1 MKFRVWLNILT
12 FLLLALAI
20 YFTRDQIVQAWN
32 MLGEVNLLIFSLLIP
47 LQFFSYFAVG
57 EVMFSYLKSKG
68 ELKSIS
74 RWQMTRIALELNFV
88 NHIIPVPSIAGFS
101 YLGWILKRHGVGVG
115 RATIAQMIRY
125 VLMFI
130 SFVALILI
138 SVFILMLD
146 NQASR
151 PAIFISTL
159 FVLATII
166 STSLLIYGISDRSR
180 VKQMSN
186 WITNLVNCLVG
197 KLTFG
202 KKKQVLKSH
211 KANKFFNE
219 IHDDYIEI
227 SRQTDI
233 LHKPII
239 WAFLAN
245 IADVAL
251 VWCAFWSLG
260 FFVNPAALFIAFGI
274 SAFSA
279 IFAATPGGTGAYEAI
294 MITFLVSAGIP
305 ASVAIAGTLLARVTL
320 FAGTIVF
327 GYIFYQLTINKYGRI
342 SKE

>member
-1 MKFRVWLNILT
+1 MKFRFWLNILT
-12 FLLLALAI
+12 FLLLALAV

-32 MLGEVNLLIFSLLIP
+32 MLGKVNLLIFSLLIP
-47 LQFFSYFAVG
+47 LQFFSYYAVG
-57 EVMFSYLKSKG
+57 EVIFSYLKSKG
-68 ELKSIS
+68 ELKSIN

-101 YLGWILKRHGVGVG
+101 YLGWILKRHGVSAG
-115 RATIAQMIRY
+115 RATMAQMIRY
-125 VLMFI
+125 ILMFT

-166 STSLLIYGISDRSR
+166 LTSLLVYGISDRNR
-180 VKQMSN
+180 VKKMSN
-186 WITNLVNCLVG
+186 WVTNLLNNLVE
-197 KLTFG
+197 KLSFG
-202 KKKQVLKSH
+202 RRKQALKLN
-211 KANKFFNE
+211 KTNKFFNE
-219 IHDDYIEI
+219 IHNDYVEI

-233 LHKPII
+233 LHKPIV
-239 WAFLAN
+239 WAIFAN
-245 IADVAL
+245 VADVAL

-294 MITFLVSAGIP
+294 MIAFLVSAGVP

-320 FAGTIVF
+320 FAGTIIF
-327 GYIFYQLTINKYGRI
+327 GYIFYQLTINKYGKI
-342 SKE
+342 SK

>member
-1 MKFRVWLNILT
+1 MKFRFWLNILT
-12 FLLLALAI
+12 FLLLALAV
-20 YFTRDQIVQAWN
+20 YFTRDQIIQAWN
-32 MLGEVNLLIFSLLIP
+32 MLGEVNLAIFLLLIP

-68 ELKSIS
+68 ELKSLN

-88 NHIIPVPSIAGFS
+88 NHIIPIPSIAGFS
-101 YLGWILKRHGVGVG
+101 YLGWILKRHSVSAG
-115 RATIAQMIRY
+115 RATMAQIIRY
-125 VLMFI
+125 VLMFV

-146 NQASR
+146 HQASR
-151 PAIFISTL
+151 SAIFISTL

-166 STSLLIYGISDRSR
+166 STSLLVYGISDRNR
-180 VKQMSN
+180 VKKTSH
-186 WITNLVNCLVG
+186 WITNLINKLVYR
-197 KLTFG
+197 LSFG
-202 KKKQVLKSH
+202 KKKQVLELDKT
-211 KANKFFNE
+211 NDFFNE
-219 IHDDYIEI
+219 IHNDYIEI
-227 SRQTDI
+227 SRQTNI

-239 WAFLAN
+239 WAVLAN
-245 IADVAL
+245 ITDVAL

-294 MITFLVSAGIP
+294 MIAFLVSAGVP

-320 FAGTIVF
+320 FAGTIIF
-327 GYIFYQLTINKYGRI
+327 GYIFYQLTINKYGKI
-342 SKE
+342 SK